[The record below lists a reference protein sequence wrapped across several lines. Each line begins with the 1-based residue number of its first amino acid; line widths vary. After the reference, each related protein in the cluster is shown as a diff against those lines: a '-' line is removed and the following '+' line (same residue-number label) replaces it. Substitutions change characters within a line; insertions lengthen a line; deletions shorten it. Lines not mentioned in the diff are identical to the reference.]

1 MSVRPPGLLRPTETP
16 DVIMMLC
23 TAGHVDHGKTRLVK
37 MFTGCSTDRLKIE
50 QERGLTIELG
60 FAPCFLGDGLCVGIV
75 DVPGHE
81 RFIKNMVAGV
91 SGIGLTVLVIAA
103 DDGVMPQTVEHLQIM
118 ELLGVQ
124 RGMVAL
130 TKIDMVPTN
139 LVQQRIQ
146 EIQAFLQGT
155 FLEGAPIC
163 PVSSETGEGLADF
176 YTTLVHTVR
185 GIAHTRT
192 GGVFRMPVERSF
204 IQKGFGVVLTGIPV
218 SGSIAV
224 GDQVELTPG
233 GLKGRIRNIQCFL
246 RDAPHGAA
254 GQCLALNIPDL
265 GKRSAER
272 GQVLCLPGHL
282 HGAQIFHVQVQTV
295 TGIDPPLRHAETLKF
310 HTGTSETPAK
320 VYLLEE
326 KTLAGNHSGLAT
338 IVTSHPVAAAA
349 GDRFLLRRPSP
360 AATVAGGE
368 ILVVTIGEQRPRK
381 AALLSQLKRHPV
393 QTASVNMSPEG
404 QMDAHIAYHLG
415 VEQPVGS
422 SVAAIARS
430 LLLTLEETEAGLA
443 RLTQTGSIRTS
454 PNGWYIATEA
464 YSAGLQRL
472 EKRLAAVR
480 DNQGVLSIPVT
491 DAIKGIE
498 GPPALVKQ
506 MLEELVQR
514 KFLIVR
520 GGKVLLRTVGNGLAP
535 KDRQLADA
543 LMQLYADGGFSSP
556 RPEELPALLAAGPER
571 VDRMLRF
578 LCDEGS
584 LVRLSKNVVLCY
596 DYMQKAQNLAV
607 TLIEENGVLDSAD
620 FKHHIKSTRKYALAI
635 LDYLDAQRI
644 TVRQGNNRKLA
655 VNYQERLL

>member
-1 MSVRPPGLLRPTETP
+1 MSVRPPGLLRATENP

-23 TAGHVDHGKTRLVK
+23 TAGHVDHGKTRLVG
-37 MFTGCSTDRLKIE
+37 MFTGCKTDRLKIE

-91 SGIGLTVLVIAA
+91 SGIALTVLVIAA
-103 DDGVMPQTVEHLQIM
+103 DDGVMPQTIEHLQIM
-118 ELLGVQ
+118 ELLGVR

-130 TKIDMVPTN
+130 TKTDMVSPD
-139 LVQQRIQ
+139 LVQQRME
-146 EIQAFLQGT
+146 EIQAFLKGT
-155 FLEGAPIC
+155 FLEDAPIC

-176 YTTLVHTVR
+176 YTTLVHTVH

-192 GGVFRMPVERSF
+192 SGVFRMPVERSF

-246 RDAPHGAA
+246 RDAQHGVA
-254 GQCLALNIPDL
+254 GQCLALNVPDF
-265 GKRSAER
+265 GKRFAER

-282 HGAQIFHVQVQTV
+282 HAARIFHVQVQTV

-320 VYLLEE
+320 IYLLEE

-368 ILVVTIGEQRPRK
+368 ILAVTTGEQRPRK
-381 AALLSQLKRHPV
+381 AALLSQLKHHPAL
-393 QTASVNMSPEG
+393 TASANISPEV
-404 QMDAHIAYHLG
+404 QMDAHVAYHLA
-415 VEQPVGS
+415 VEQPTGS
-422 SVAAIARS
+422 SVAAIARA
-430 LLLTLEETEAGLA
+430 LLLMPEEAEASLE
-443 RLTQTGSIRTS
+443 RLTQTGSIR
-454 PNGWYIATEA
+454 PIPGGWYIATAA
-464 YSAGLQRL
+464 YSASLQRL

-480 DNQGVLSIPVT
+480 DNQEMLSIPVA
-491 DAIKGIE
+491 DAVKGVE
-498 GPPALVKQ
+498 GPPALSKQ
-506 MLEELVQR
+506 MLEDLEQR
-514 KFLIVR
+514 KFLTLR
-520 GGKVLLRTVGNGLAP
+520 GGKVLLRTAEDGLAP

-543 LMQLYADGGFSSP
+543 LMKLYEEGGFSSP
-556 RPEELPALLAAGPER
+556 RPEELSALLAARPER

-596 DYMQKAQNLAV
+596 DYMKKAQNIAV

-620 FKHHIKSTRKYALAI
+620 FKHHIESTRKYALAI
-635 LDYLDAQRI
+635 LDYLDARRI

-655 VNYQERLL
+655 ANYQERLL